1 MTIYEMFVQMWEIDY
16 QMKLVGFDKAY
27 FQERVRRGQLQPA
40 DYKKIVGEDYVAPA
54 QSTPAQAQSHSTCLA
69 WISNNPGEHCVAL

>member
-27 FQERVRRGQLQPA
+27 FQERVRQGQLTA
-40 DYKKIVGEDYVAPA
+40 DDYKKIVGEDYVATSDQTA
-54 QSTPAQAQSHSTCLA
+54 NTPQA
-69 WISNNPGEHCVAL
+69 

>member
-27 FQERVRRGQLQPA
+27 FQGLVKTGQLKVE
-40 DYKKIVGEDYVAPA
+40 DYKKIVGEDYVAEPT
-54 QSTPAQAQSHSTCLA
+54 QNQPQA
-69 WISNNPGEHCVAL
+69 

>member
-40 DYKKIVGEDYVAPA
+40 DYKKIVGEDYVAPQA
-54 QSTPAQAQSHSTCLA
+54 QPSQPAAQA
-69 WISNNPGEHCVAL
+69 